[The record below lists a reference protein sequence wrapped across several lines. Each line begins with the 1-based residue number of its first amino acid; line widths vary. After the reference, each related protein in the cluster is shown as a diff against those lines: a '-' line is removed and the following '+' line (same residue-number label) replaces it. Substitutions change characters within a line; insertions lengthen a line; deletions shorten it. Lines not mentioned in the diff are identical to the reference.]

1 MIYLLGSKLKRPF
14 RMLVKTQTGKVRPI
28 KWLILLGLVFLL
40 PLMAGLGVTSHATG
54 DAFCQV
60 CLSRILTTLATE
72 NIEQITVTTTSWTD
86 IGFGIIRNFLFGF
99 ILIAALVYRQPLLRL
114 TKKPHE
120 SCEKCG
126 ICHKACP
133 MDIHEIW
140 QESGN
145 KAFHEDCTLCG
156 RCAEYCPDDQIIQ
169 IKADPIALFS
179 SSRNYY
185 KTRIK
190 QEKPSGDRTA
200 KRKR

>member
-1 MIYLLGSKLKRPF
+1 
-14 RMLVKTQTGKVRPI
+14 
-28 KWLILLGLVFLL
+28 
-40 PLMAGLGVTSHATG
+40 
-54 DAFCQV
+54 
-60 CLSRILTTLATE
+60 
-72 NIEQITVTTTSWTD
+72 
-86 IGFGIIRNFLFGF
+86 
-99 ILIAALVYRQPLLRL
+99 
-114 TKKPHE
+114 
-120 SCEKCG
+120 
-126 ICHKACP
+126 